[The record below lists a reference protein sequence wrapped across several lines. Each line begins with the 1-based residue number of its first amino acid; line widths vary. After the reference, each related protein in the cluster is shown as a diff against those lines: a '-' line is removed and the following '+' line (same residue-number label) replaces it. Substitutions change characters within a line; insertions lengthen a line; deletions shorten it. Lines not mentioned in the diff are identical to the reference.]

1 MKALVLKD
9 YKIRLD
15 EIEIPR
21 RQKNESL
28 IKVHLAG
35 ICNTDIELTKGYM
48 GFEGVLGHE
57 FVGTVEESNTKELM
71 NKRVVGEI
79 NLGCGNC
86 SWCLSGMSR
95 HCPNRTVL
103 GIDKKDG
110 VMAEFVT
117 LPDENLHI
125 IPDNVSNEQAV
136 FTEPIAAAFEI
147 LEQVHFPPGKKVLL
161 FGDGKLGQLIARV
174 LYSADIDLLVVGKNN
189 SKLQLLNNL
198 GIKSVLIKALKA
210 GEYPIVIEATG
221 SAEGFLKAVEYTEPR
236 GTLILKSTIA
246 DKSGMNL
253 APVVVKEI
261 TIVGSRCGPFKPA
274 LKALE
279 LNKIKTNDLIT
290 DTFQL
295 NDAEIAFQQA
305 IKKQSLKVLL
315 KVFSD

>member
-1 MKALVLKD
+1 MKALVLKNN
-9 YKIRLD
+9 KISMD
-15 EIEIPR
+15 EIEVPQ

-35 ICNTDIELTKGYM
+35 ICNTDIELTKRYM
-48 GFEGVLGHE
+48 GFGGVLGHE
-57 FVGTVEESNTKELM
+57 FVGTVVESDNLDLL

-79 NLGCGNC
+79 NLWCGNC

-95 HCPNRTVL
+95 HCPDRTVL

-117 LPDENLHI
+117 LPDENIYIL
-125 IPDNVSNEQAV
+125 PDNVKNEEAV

-147 LEQVHFPPGKKVLL
+147 LEQVHFPLGKEVLL

-174 LYSADIDLLVVGKNN
+174 LHSADVDLLVVGKNN

-198 GIKSVLIKALKA
+198 GIKTVLNKDLKA
-210 GEYPIVIEATG
+210 GGYPIVIEATG
-221 SAEGFLKAVEYTEPR
+221 SAGGFLKAVEYTEPR
-236 GTLILKSTIA
+236 GILILKSTIA
-246 DKSGMNL
+246 EKSGMNL

-274 LKALE
+274 LRALE
-279 LNKIKTNDLIT
+279 LNKIKTDDLIT
-290 DTFQL
+290 EIFAFD
-295 NDAEIAFQQA
+295 DAEAAFQKA
-305 IKKQSLKVLL
+305 IEPESLKILI
-315 KVFSD
+315 KIFNA